1 MSFSYDPATVSVNK
15 IHEVRFL
22 TGQTEKTTSQIED
35 EEIQYWLTKNNEE
48 IDPTV
53 QDVLK
58 SLLKKAAHCY
68 DKTTGEVSESLSQWY
83 EHLQDLI
90 NDPPPDSIDLSFS
103 TPIGLH
109 RGGLYSEEFALR
121 NADQTVYQGFQA
133 CDNNPWDIGL
143 DPVNGVAVTDI
154 QDSGQTEA
162 SDQNLDET
170 P

>member
-15 IHEVRFL
+15 VHEVRLL
-22 TGQTEKTTSQIED
+22 TGQTYEPTSQIED
-35 EEIQYWLTKNNEE
+35 EEIQYLLNKNNDEVE
-48 IDPTV
+48 PTE
-53 QDVLK
+53 QDVLRL
-58 SLLKKAAHCY
+58 LLKKAAHSY
-68 DKTTGEVSESLSQWY
+68 DKSTGEVSESLSQWY

-90 NDPPPDSIDLSFS
+90 DDPPAEDLSLSFP
-103 TPIGLH
+103 TPVGIH
-109 RGGLYSEEFALR
+109 TGGLYSEEFALR
-121 NADQTVYQGFQA
+121 NADQTVYQGFQSSDA
-133 CDNNPWDIGL
+133 NPWDIGL